1 MKEQLTKKSSELL
14 EIIRQQEMQAQT
26 LEEEL
31 QRTRYNIIYYK
42 GRYEQTLELITE
54 ITKETPVKPTKNLK

>member
-1 MKEQLTKKSSELL
+1 MKELLTKKSEELL
-14 EIIRQQEMQAQT
+14 EIIRQQEMRAQT

-31 QRTRYNIIYYK
+31 QRTRNNIIYYK

>member
-31 QRTRYNIIYYK
+31 QRTRNNIIYYK
-42 GRYEQTLELITE
+42 GRYEQVLELIKE
-54 ITKETPVKPTKNLK
+54 IPEETPTKNSK

>member
-1 MKEQLTKKSSELL
+1 MKELLTKKSEELL
-14 EIIRQQEMQAQT
+14 EIIRQQAMQAQT

-31 QRTRYNIIYYK
+31 QRTRNNIIYYK

-54 ITKETPVKPTKNLK
+54 ITKETPVKPTKNSK